1 MNELV
6 SAVRAFIGAQH
17 MIRSR
22 APLVVAVSGGPD
34 SLCLLHMLREL
45 APGLGVALHVA
56 HLDHQIRGAESAAE
70 ARFVADLA
78 RDWGIPVTIG
88 AIDVPAQAEQQRT
101 NLHAAARVARYGFL
115 AEVAQAVGAQAVAV
129 AHHAGDQ
136 AETLLLHALRGAGS
150 EGLSGMR
157 SVVPWHSWAPTSDER
172 DGALLIRPLLPLER
186 SAIDTYCATHGLAPR
201 YDPSNLDRSATRNRI
216 RHELLPQLIEYNPH
230 IVAALGRTASIC
242 ADEHDYLA
250 AALEAEWPQ
259 LATCRAAGID
269 IDGAVWRALHPALQ
283 RLALRQAYHMLV
295 RGPTLTFEQVE
306 QARALVQGGVGG
318 LLPLP
323 GEVMLRVGY
332 GGSFTLGEQLP
343 PDGPQLP
350 EQQAALPEQGM
361 LALGEEWV
369 LVITPGSHPPT
380 QQTIWQLQLDAG
392 RLPGPLLVRRR
403 KPGDRLRLGEGQGSR
418 RVQDILVD
426 AKVPRA
432 LRAAWPLVATASAL
446 IWVVGARA
454 ANEYRAGPGCSH
466 VVTLDVVRG

>member
-17 MIRSR
+17 MLRSH

-34 SLCLLHMLREL
+34 SLCLLHILREL
-45 APGLGVALHVA
+45 SADFGVALHVA
-56 HLDHQIRGAESAAE
+56 HLDHQIRGVESAAE

-78 RDWGIPVTIG
+78 RDWGVPVTIG
-88 AIDVPAQAEQQRT
+88 AIDVPAQAAQQRT

-136 AETLLLHALRGAGS
+136 AETVLLHALRGAGS
-150 EGLSGMR
+150 EGLSGIR
-157 SVVPWHSWAPTSDER
+157 PVVPWHSWAPSTDEY

-186 SAIDTYCATHGLAPR
+186 SAIDGYCATHSLAPR

-242 ADEHDYLA
+242 ADEHDYLV
-250 AALEAEWPQ
+250 AALEAEWPR
-259 LATCRAAGID
+259 LVTRRAASIN
-269 IDGAVWRALHPALQ
+269 INGAVWRTLHPALQ
-283 RLALRQAYHMLV
+283 RLALRQAYHMLM

-306 QARALVQGGVGG
+306 QARALAQAGVGG
-318 LLPLP
+318 MLPLP
-323 GEVMLRVGY
+323 GGVMLRVGY
-332 GGSFTLGEQLP
+332 SGSFTLGEQLA

-350 EQQAALPEQGM
+350 AQQAVLPEQGM
-361 LALGEEWV
+361 IALGEGWA
-369 LVITPGSHPPT
+369 LVVKPGGHPPT
-380 QQTIWQLQLDAG
+380 EQTVWQLQLDAG
-392 RLPGPLLVRRR
+392 QLPGPLLVRRR
-403 KPGDRLRLGEGQGSR
+403 KPGDRLRLGHGQGSR

-454 ANEYRAGPGCSH
+454 ADEYRAGPSCNQ
-466 VVTLDVVRG
+466 VITLDVVRG